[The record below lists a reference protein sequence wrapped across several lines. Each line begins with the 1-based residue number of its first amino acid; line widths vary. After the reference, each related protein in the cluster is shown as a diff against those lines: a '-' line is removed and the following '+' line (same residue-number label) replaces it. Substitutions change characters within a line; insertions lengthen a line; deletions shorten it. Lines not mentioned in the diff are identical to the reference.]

1 MTRTKRVMDV
11 CGSLVGL
18 VVLAPLFVLVG
29 IAIAVDGRNGGGSV
43 FFAQERVGL
52 RGKPFRMWKFR
63 TMVADAERRGAQLTV
78 GADPRITRVGRW
90 LRRLKLDEL
99 PQLLNVL
106 RGEMSLVGPRP
117 EVSRFVALYDDAQR
131 AVLELVPGITDPASI
146 RYRDEAAE
154 LARAADPERCYIDEI
169 MPEKIRLNLEYAE
182 RATTFEDLLV
192 ILSTLGVIGRPGA
205 VPVIPAEA
213 GIHVT
218 PSNMDSR
225 FRGNDVDV
233 DSQARSVPAQ

>member
-1 MTRTKRVMDV
+1 MTRAKRVMDV

-29 IAIAVDGRNGGGSV
+29 IAVAVGGWDGRGGSV

-52 RGKPFRMWKFR
+52 RGVRFRMWKFR

-99 PQLLNVL
+99 PQLFNVL

-117 EVSRFVALYDDAQR
+117 EVPRFVALYTDAQR

-146 RYRDEAAE
+146 RFRDEASE
-154 LARAADPERCYIDEI
+154 LARAADPERCYIEEI
-169 MPEKIRLNLEYAE
+169 MPEKIHLNLEYAKI
-182 RATTFEDLLV
+182 ATPWTDLLV
-192 ILSTLGVIGRPGA
+192 VLSTIGL
-205 VPVIPAEA
+205 VA
-213 GIHVT
+213 GGR
-218 PSNMDSR
+218 SGGGDSTAL
-225 FRGNDVDV
+225 
-233 DSQARSVPAQ
+233 SRSTIVA

>member
-1 MTRTKRVMDV
+1 MTRAKRVMDV
-11 CGSLVGL
+11 CGSVAGI

-29 IAIAVDGRNGGGSV
+29 IAIALDGRNGGGGSV

-52 RGKPFRMWKFR
+52 RGTTFRMWKFR

-169 MPEKIRLNLEYAE
+169 MPEKIRLNLEYATN
-182 RATTFEDLLV
+182 ATPWTDLLV
-192 ILSTLGVIGRPGA
+192 VLSTIGLVAGRRPG
-205 VPVIPAEA
+205 
-213 GIHVT
+213 G
-218 PSNMDSR
+218 D
-225 FRGNDVDV
+225 GN
-233 DSQARSVPAQ
+233 AALTRSTLVA